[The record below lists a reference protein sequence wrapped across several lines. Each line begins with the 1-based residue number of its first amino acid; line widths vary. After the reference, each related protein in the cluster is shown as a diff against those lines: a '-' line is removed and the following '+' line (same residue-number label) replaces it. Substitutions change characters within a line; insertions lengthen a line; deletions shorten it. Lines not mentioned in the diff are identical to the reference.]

1 MVAKKRKKFNFKK
14 IKDILIFLLISFLIV
29 LLIISCFNIFQ
40 KRMATEKELNI
51 LNEELNELKK
61 ENDILN
67 YTLGETYSDEFLERI
82 AREDLGMQ
90 KPGETIYIIKK
101 EADEIELEE
110 EKSYNFFERVT
121 NWLKE
126 IMPE

>member
-1 MVAKKRKKFNFKK
+1 
-14 IKDILIFLLISFLIV
+14 
-29 LLIISCFNIFQ
+29 
-40 KRMATEKELNI
+40 
-51 LNEELNELKK
+51 
-61 ENDILN
+61 
-67 YTLGETYSDEFLERI
+67 
-82 AREDLGMQ
+82 MQ

>member
-14 IKDILIFLLISFLIV
+14 VKDIFLFLLISSLAV
-29 LLIISCFNIFQ
+29 LLLISCFNIFQ
-40 KRMATEKELNI
+40 KRMTTEKELNI
-51 LNEELNELKK
+51 LNEELDKLNK
-61 ENDILN
+61 ENDLLN

-101 EADEIELEE
+101 EIDEIELEKKE
-110 EKSYNFFERVT
+110 DVNLFERII
-121 NWLKE
+121 NWLKSL
-126 IMPE
+126 PE